1 MERDR
6 NGTIVGK
13 LLSFGGEL
21 GVGLEGIIIVSED
34 TWFEGLGA
42 SYGPSVKL
50 PAFSVGEVRI
60 YKIDDDKKYIPI
72 TDLKEFNEAVSGA
85 SLGVSGSGGITVE
98 GSISL
103 GKKYYMFIAGVS
115 TGIGAAVKGTIM
127 TKGREKKTVL
137 KS

>member
-50 PAFSVGEVRI
+50 PAFSVSEVRI
-60 YKIDDDKKYIPI
+60 YKLNNDKKYIPI
-72 TDLKEFNEAVSGA
+72 TDLKEFNKAVSGA
-85 SLGVSGSGGITVE
+85 SLGVSGSGGLTVE
-98 GSISL
+98 GSVSL
-103 GKKYYMFIAGVS
+103 GKGYFMFTAGVS

-127 TKGREKKTVL
+127 TKGREKQAVL